1 MFERNRPSARE
12 LFVGQSGEEGIAQER
27 KEDCGE
33 GVRKDREP
41 EQCASRGKR
50 DERGK
55 QDGVSM
61 GEEVLQTVRH
71 ENVTQDSV
79 YTVSESTLNH
89 RAGSSAARGC
99 RS

>member
-1 MFERNRPSARE
+1 MFERNRPSARD

-89 RAGSSAARGC
+89 RAGSSAARRC

>member
-1 MFERNRPSARE
+1 MFERNRPSARD
-12 LFVGQSGEEGIAQER
+12 LFVGQSGEEGIAQEE

-41 EQCASRGKR
+41 EQCASRGKG

-71 ENVTQDSV
+71 NDITQDSV
-79 YTVSESTLNH
+79 YAVSESTLNH
-89 RAGSSAARGC
+89 RAGSSAARRC

>member
-1 MFERNRPSARE
+1 MLRREERKCDLVYSRVFERNRPSARD
-12 LFVGQSGEEGIAQER
+12 LFIGQSGEEGIAQEG

-33 GVRKDREP
+33 GVHKDREP
-41 EQCASRGKR
+41 EQCASRGKG

-71 ENVTQDSV
+71 NDIT
-79 YTVSESTLNH
+79 
-89 RAGSSAARGC
+89 
-99 RS
+99 